1 MSVVPYHS
9 SDIKN
14 YKTYENSFLPKSV
27 TIPLAQESDY
37 EYTILVKKGDLVEE
51 GDVIASYTDE
61 NKNTV
66 NIHSSIPGIVED
78 FLPTV
83 CPNGKFN
90 YSIKIKLQGSFRYLG
105 KKKEPE
111 SADSVFSTTVI
122 KDLIEKGVVN
132 TFLLSK
138 PVNLG
143 LEIKSLNKKKL
154 QTLVV
159 RLCDEDNFRITDSL
173 ISSFFIK
180 EIIQATKVIAKT
192 IDAKGIIFAINKNF
206 GKIEELKNCG
216 LDNSRIIVIN
226 NKKFPCGFK
235 REIIN
240 EFNKSLKKTLP
251 FRVSKNDLFIDS
263 SSMYEVYKA
272 ILLKLPSIDKMVHFT
287 GNCIYSSC
295 LLNVKLGMSIKDVVS
310 QIGGFEKAPSLVV
323 INGNQTG
330 AAVSSLDVPIT
341 KYTKSVSFLSSK
353 KETDS
358 HVYSCINCGKCR
370 EVCPIKICPDVLYK
384 HAKNGVEIDEIYLK
398 TATVCN
404 SCSLCNT
411 VCPSRLPLGQMI
423 ATIKDKLENK

>member
-1 MSVVPYHS
+1 
-9 SDIKN
+9 
-14 YKTYENSFLPKSV
+14 
-27 TIPLAQESDY
+27 
-37 EYTILVKKGDLVEE
+37 
-51 GDVIASYTDE
+51 
-61 NKNTV
+61 
-66 NIHSSIPGIVED
+66 
-78 FLPTV
+78 
-83 CPNGKFN
+83 
-90 YSIKIKLQGSFRYLG
+90 
-105 KKKEPE
+105 
-111 SADSVFSTTVI
+111 
-122 KDLIEKGVVN
+122 
-132 TFLLSK
+132 
-138 PVNLG
+138 
-143 LEIKSLNKKKL
+143 
-154 QTLVV
+154 
-159 RLCDEDNFRITDSL
+159 
-173 ISSFFIK
+173 
-180 EIIQATKVIAKT
+180 
-192 IDAKGIIFAINKNF
+192 
-206 GKIEELKNCG
+206 
-216 LDNSRIIVIN
+216 
-226 NKKFPCGFK
+226 
-235 REIIN
+235 
-240 EFNKSLKKTLP
+240 
-251 FRVSKNDLFIDS
+251 
-263 SSMYEVYKA
+263 
-272 ILLKLPSIDKMVHFT
+272 MVHFT